1 MKSIILN
8 RSRFLACLGPA
19 MAVVLCA
26 GRAQAEDE
34 PQPAAEQ
41 PAPQAL
47 PEPQPPQPPQL
58 LPQAQPQP
66 MPPQLPPMPNGY
78 QPYMNWRPLE
88 APPPAK
94 EARNVFSWDELPF
107 GVAGDLRTFWPQDS
121 ATRRLVGKKT
131 SDSGGLSI
139 SYDVLKLMDRV
150 VAKVDLGWGL
160 ASHVNASPFSSDEE
174 KLRTSLATLG
184 LSLRYHVFRW
194 LAPYARVAGGVGWDK
209 VTVGGS
215 SDQWQDKHTFAHGS
229 VGGGIFLRSPGLSL
243 WPNHPAFG
251 LALMGSIEGGYFVA
265 PSSKLSLQAS
275 SDSDIKNPIPTT
287 SVPMGTMGRSAPYLR
302 VTIGLAL

>member
-1 MKSIILN
+1 MKNIIMN
-8 RSRFLACLGPA
+8 RSRFLACLGPT
-19 MAVVLCA
+19 MAILLSA
-26 GRAQAEDE
+26 GSAQAEDE
-34 PQPAAEQ
+34 PQPGAEQ
-41 PAPQAL
+41 PA

-66 MPPQLPPMPNGY
+66 MPQPLPPMPNGY

-88 APPPAK
+88 VTPAAK
-94 EARNVFSWDELPF
+94 ESRKVFSWDELPL
-107 GVAGDLRTFWPQDS
+107 GVAGDLRTFWPQNS
-121 ATRRLVGKKT
+121 GTRRLVGKKT
-131 SDSGGLSI
+131 SDNGGLCV
-139 SYDVLKLMDRV
+139 SYDILKLMNRV

-160 ASHVNASPFSSDEE
+160 ASHVNARPDSADEE
-174 KLRTSLATLG
+174 KLRTQLVSLG

-215 SDQWQDKHTFAHGS
+215 SGQWQDKHTFAHGS
-229 VGGGIFLRSPGLSL
+229 VGGGLFLRSPGLSL

-265 PSSKLSLQAS
+265 PSSDLSLKAS
-275 SDSDIKNPIPTT
+275 SDPDIKNPIPTAA
-287 SVPMGTMGRSAPYLR
+287 VPIGKMGRSAPYLR
-302 VTIGLAL
+302 VTLGLAF